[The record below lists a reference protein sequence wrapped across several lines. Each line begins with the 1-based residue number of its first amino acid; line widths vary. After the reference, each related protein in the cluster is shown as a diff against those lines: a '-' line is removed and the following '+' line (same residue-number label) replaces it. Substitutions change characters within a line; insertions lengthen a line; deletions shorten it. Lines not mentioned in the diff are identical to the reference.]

1 MDENVTISKEQKRT
15 SLFLSSAV
23 SALLLTNASF
33 VFTRQDKFSGF
44 MPISIVL
51 CAASVVLAVIGL
63 FSVIR
68 NYKKLSEKKR
78 SVISIVLTLLLCGL
92 EIWMCVSA
100 VKDMNVKRNAE
111 NSAVLF
117 IKDKYG
123 IDAEAVGYSGYTSSY
138 SGDREDTVKMTADG
152 KEFTVKFISSDEY
165 GKHTADDLQADEI
178 KQALFDEVSRA
189 YPNGI
194 LRNVGIYNYDFI
206 GFCTVFEKYFNG
218 ANLDEVIVNCNGGI
232 TVDYADTEFDL
243 EDPLF
248 EKLNKWHIQPYF
260 TSFDTAAHL
269 EEFVEK
275 NEPQTVYR
283 RDEQYAKYAQYITDR
298 VEYNYN
304 KETNERE
311 IIRKSYDI
319 KSYGEFDYFY
329 LWGSDDK
336 YLTKSPEI
344 AEAENGSRDIEKK
357 FANYDESQLID
368 KPVSDVYEVHGRSG
382 SHFIYCPLE
391 NLSASDNIGVAWISY
406 QSAIPDHGVEKA
418 SICGD
423 YAVFTL
429 PFDAYE
435 FMMVDTSG
443 YNEDNQ
449 R

>member
-1 MDENVTISKEQKRT
+1 MEEKKTYSKEDKQT
-15 SLFLSSAV
+15 SVFGCIAAGAVFLTNFSYAFTRQEKFSAFLPLSIALCAV
-23 SALLLTNASF
+23 SAVLDIIALAVLIKNFKGLTKKINY
-33 VFTRQDKFSGF
+33 
-44 MPISIVL
+44 
-51 CAASVVLAVIGL
+51 VIGL
-63 FSVIR
+63 V
-68 NYKKLSEKKR
+68 L
-78 SVISIVLTLLLCGL
+78 LTLICGW
-92 EIWMCVSA
+92 ECYMGVSA

-206 GFCTVFEKYFNG
+206 SFCTVFEKYFNG

-232 TVDYADTEFDL
+232 MVDYADTEFDL

-248 EKLNKWHIQPYF
+248 EKLNKWHIQPYLV
-260 TSFDTAAHL
+260 SFDTAAHL

-319 KSYGEFDYFY
+319 KSGGEFDYLFRN
-329 LWGSDDK
+329 
-336 YLTKSPEI
+336 I
-344 AEAENGSRDIEKK
+344 AENEKGAEKIEQR
-357 FANYDESQLID
+357 FAKYADTALG
-368 KPVSDVYEVHGRSG
+368 KPVTKVYKREYSG
-382 SHFIYCPLE
+382 SSSFFIYYPLE
-391 NLSASDNIGVAWISY
+391 KLNGITVENIEAAWISD
-406 QSAIPDHGVEKA
+406 SAGSNNAFGTQKA
-418 SICGD
+418 EVIGN
-423 YAVFTL
+423 YAVFVL
-429 PFDAYE
+429 PYYVEE
-435 FMMVDTSG
+435 FIIVDTSG
-443 YNEDNQ
+443 YNEDDQ

>member
-1 MDENVTISKEQKRT
+1 MEEKITYSKEDKQT
-15 SLFLSSAV
+15 SVFGCIAAGAVFLTNFSYAFTRQEKFSAFLPLSIALCAV
-23 SALLLTNASF
+23 SAVLDIIALAVLIKNFKGLTKKINY
-33 VFTRQDKFSGF
+33 
-44 MPISIVL
+44 
-51 CAASVVLAVIGL
+51 VIGL
-63 FSVIR
+63 V
-68 NYKKLSEKKR
+68 L
-78 SVISIVLTLLLCGL
+78 LTLICGW
-92 EIWMCVSA
+92 ECYMGVSA

-123 IDAEAVGYSGYTSSY
+123 IDAEVVGYSGYTSSY

-443 YNEDNQ
+443 YNEDDQ